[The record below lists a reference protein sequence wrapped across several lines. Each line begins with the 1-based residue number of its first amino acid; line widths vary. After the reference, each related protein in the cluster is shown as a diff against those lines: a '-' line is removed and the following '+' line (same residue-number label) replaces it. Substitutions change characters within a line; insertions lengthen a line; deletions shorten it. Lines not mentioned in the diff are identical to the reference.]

1 MPSSVVL
8 VTGGAGFIGSHT
20 ARLLLDRGYRVVVL
34 DNLYSGSRSNVPEG
48 AELVVGDVADR
59 ETLARALRG
68 VDHVVHLAAIVS
80 VDEAREDPWST
91 LRINVLGTLN
101 VLEQSYRHGV
111 GRVVYASSCAVYG
124 EQEVLPITEEA
135 PLRPINIY
143 GASKLSGEAL
153 VHAYREEK
161 GLSTVALR
169 YFNVYGPGMRGG
181 PYAGVVY
188 KFLTAALRGEP
199 LTIHGDGEQTRDFVY
214 VADVARANLAALESD
229 AGGAFNIG
237 TGVSITI
244 KRLAEMV
251 LEVTG
256 SRSPIVHS
264 DPRPGDIRHSRAS
277 ISRARRLLGW
287 EPLTDLK
294 MGLEKTV
301 EWLHGSGLDGS

>member
-1 MPSSVVL
+1 MPGGVVL
-8 VTGGAGFIGSHT
+8 VTGGAGFIGGHT
-20 ARLLLDRGYRVVVL
+20 ARLLLERGYDVVVL
-34 DNLYSGSRSNVPEG
+34 DNLYSGSRGNVPEG

-59 ETLARALRG
+59 DVLGRALRG
-68 VDHVVHLAAIVS
+68 VDRVVHLAAVVS
-80 VDEAREDPWST
+80 VDEAREDPWGAV
-91 LRINVLGTLN
+91 RANVLGTLN

-135 PLRPINIY
+135 PLRPTSIY

-161 GLSTVALR
+161 GLPTVALR

-181 PYAGVVY
+181 PYAGVIY

-199 LTIHGDGEQTRDFVY
+199 LTIYGDGGQTRDFVY
-214 VADVARANLAALESD
+214 VEDVARANLAALESG

-237 TGVSITI
+237 TGASVTI
-244 KRLAEMV
+244 NELARMV
-251 LEVTG
+251 LEATG
-256 SRSPIVHS
+256 SRSPVVHVG
-264 DPRPGDIRHSRAS
+264 PRPGDIRHSRAS
-277 ISRARRLLGW
+277 IARARRLLGW
-287 EPLTDLK
+287 EPLTDLR

-301 EWLHGSGLDGS
+301 EWLRGSGLGGP

>member
-1 MPSSVVL
+1 MPSGVVL
-8 VTGGAGFIGSHT
+8 VTGGAGFIGCHT
-20 ARLLLDRGYRVVVL
+20 ARLLLERGYDVMVL

-48 AELVVGDVADR
+48 AELIVGDVADR
-59 ETLARALRG
+59 DILGRAMRS
-68 VDHVVHLAAIVS
+68 VDQVVHLAAIVS
-80 VDEAREDPWST
+80 VDEAREDPWGT
-91 LRINVLGTLN
+91 LKTNVLGTLN

-124 EQEVLPITEEA
+124 EQVVLPIVEDA

-181 PYAGVVY
+181 PYAGVIY

-214 VADVARANLAALESD
+214 VADVARANLAALESEV
-229 AGGAFNIG
+229 GGAFNIG
-237 TGVSITI
+237 TGASVTI
-244 KRLAEMV
+244 NDLARMV
-251 LEVTG
+251 LEATG
-256 SRSPIVHS
+256 SRSPIIYT

-277 ISRARRLLGW
+277 IARARRLLGW
-287 EPLTDLK
+287 EPMVSLRE
-294 MGLEKTV
+294 GLEKTV
-301 EWLHGSGLDGS
+301 EWLRGSAR